1 MFTNKYTPAIAG
13 AIKVGIFTAAAQAT
27 AVLSLGITPLMS
39 AIVVALAII
48 QLPITVMVVGRAWP
62 DLDKGWNLTRFWA
75 GVLLFTRM
83 GYERAGI
90 NQIPWNLIINGN
102 LAIGFIMGVSQS
114 ILQPETPYYVWV
126 VATLVLTPVLVLVQ
140 YGVGYLFGGKR
151 QASLAVA

>member
-13 AIKVGIFTAAAQAT
+13 AIKVGIFTTAAQAIT
-27 AVLSLGITPLMS
+27 VLSLGITPLMS
-39 AIVVALAII
+39 AIVVVLAII

-62 DLDKGWNLTRFWA
+62 DLDKGWSATRFWA

-83 GYERAGI
+83 GYERVGI
-90 NQIPWNLIINGN
+90 NQLPWMMIVNGN
-102 LAIGFIMGVSQS
+102 LAIGFIVGVSQS
-114 ILQPETPYYVWV
+114 VLQPEIPYYVWV
-126 VATLVLTPVLVLVQ
+126 VATLVATPVLILTQ